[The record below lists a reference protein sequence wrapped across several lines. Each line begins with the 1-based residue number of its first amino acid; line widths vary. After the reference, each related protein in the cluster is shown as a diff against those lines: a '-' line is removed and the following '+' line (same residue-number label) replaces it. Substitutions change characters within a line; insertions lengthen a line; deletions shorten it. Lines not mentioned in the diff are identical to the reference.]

1 MSKVLPGS
9 EVSMGL
15 GAAEGHHVIMPGL
28 LQKHTLT
35 HISFLA
41 PELTSPV
48 LPLLCETTY
57 VSTSSGMVKLTVT
70 LRVSEDGDV
79 PATILEERI
88 GWCPVM
94 LGLGQDT
101 EVLQSLLFKR

>member
-1 MSKVLPGS
+1 MSEVLPES
-9 EVSMGL
+9 EVSMGQ

-28 LQKHTLT
+28 LQKHMLT
-35 HISFLA
+35 HSSFLA
-41 PELTSPV
+41 PELTSLA

-57 VSTSSGMVKLTVT
+57 VSTSSGTVKPTIT
-70 LRVSEDGDV
+70 LWVSEDGDV
-79 PATILEERI
+79 PATILEERT

-101 EVLQSLLFKR
+101 EVLQSLLLER